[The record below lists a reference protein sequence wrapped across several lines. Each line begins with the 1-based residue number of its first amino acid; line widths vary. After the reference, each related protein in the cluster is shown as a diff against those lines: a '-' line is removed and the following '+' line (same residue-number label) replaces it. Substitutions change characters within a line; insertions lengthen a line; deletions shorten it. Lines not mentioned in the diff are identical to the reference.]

1 MIRPRC
7 LLPVLLLTAACAT
20 TGEDDATDGIDEAAL
35 GTGKADLAAWSGG
48 ALAGAVRAANTLTL
62 AELDDD
68 AALAARA
75 AKAIVARRPLR
86 GIAAL
91 DAVPYVGP
99 VALTRLVA
107 YADAQGWTT
116 SDMAPVPAGPFTMGH
131 PGGFRFEPLHEV
143 MLSAYWIDRFEVT
156 NADWAACIAAGAC
169 RPLNGDHYHG
179 AGYTALGD
187 RPVTAMQWYEA
198 DAYCAWAG
206 KRLPSE
212 AQWEKAARGPADL
225 RVQPWGDA
233 PRTCERAQVV
243 GCQGAGT
250 PRPAAIGT
258 HPAGSS
264 PYGVEDLIGNVREF
278 VSDSYNEFEPT
289 CATPCVDPEG
299 IPASAADHGYHGVR
313 GGSFGTIAGVGGLLL
328 HERGG
333 HWWSSDIGFRCA
345 LQ

>member
-1 MIRPRC
+1 MIRPRR

-20 TGEDDATDGIDEAAL
+20 TAEDDATDGIDEAAL
-35 GTGKADLAAWSGG
+35 GSGKADLEAWSGG
-48 ALAGAVRAANTLTL
+48 ELAGAVRAANTLTL
-62 AELDDD
+62 AELDAE
-68 AALAARA
+68 AALATRA

-99 VALTRLVA
+99 VALARLVA
-107 YADAQGWTT
+107 YADARGWTT
-116 SDMAPVPAGPFTMGH
+116 TDMVAVPAGPFTMGH

-143 MLSAYWIDRFEVT
+143 MLSAYWIDRLEVT
-156 NADWAACIAAGAC
+156 NADWAACVAAGGC
-169 RPLNGDHYHG
+169 RPIQLDPYLG

-187 RPVTAMQWYEA
+187 HPITGMAWSAA

-212 AQWEKAARGPADL
+212 AQWEKAARGPDDL

-233 PRTCERAQVV
+233 PRTCERAHVL
-243 GCQGAGT
+243 GCQPSGN
-250 PRPAAIGT
+250 PRPAAVGT
-258 HPAGSS
+258 HPAGAS

-289 CATPCVDPEG
+289 CAAPCVDPEG
-299 IPASAADHGYHGVR
+299 IPASAADHGYHAVR
-313 GGSFGTIAGVGGLLL
+313 GGSYGTQAGVGGLLL

-333 HWWSSDIGFRCA
+333 HYWSPDLGFRCA